1 MGQCQGMYQTP
12 VGPGGIPL
20 VTSFAVE
27 KQSPWALPC
36 YGKKK
41 YIVRDNYDNS
51 VKNLEP
57 LLDEIDD
64 ILSVNLEYDFDNVK
78 PRLLAE
84 YSNNS
89 FDISL
94 HTNSWHHWNSSI
106 ETLQSGQ
113 LDMGS
118 LESSSHLHHFACLL
132 LLQPQEKYQVMEDIE

>member
-78 PRLLAE
+78 PPLLAE
-84 YSNNS
+84 EQHNLSILKAQMRLLEQQALQQISTS
-89 FDISL
+89 FSRD
-94 HTNSWHHWNSSI
+94 
-106 ETLQSGQ
+106 
-113 LDMGS
+113 
-118 LESSSHLHHFACLL
+118 
-132 LLQPQEKYQVMEDIE
+132 

>member
-78 PRLLAE
+78 PPLL
-84 YSNNS
+84 
-89 FDISL
+89 
-94 HTNSWHHWNSSI
+94 
-106 ETLQSGQ
+106 
-113 LDMGS
+113 
-118 LESSSHLHHFACLL
+118 
-132 LLQPQEKYQVMEDIE
+132 